1 MLINLKREE
10 MDAEAKSSSQI
21 DSGCNLDVKVKF
33 EIELLQEKLRRFLR
47 MYRQI
52 TVGKKLMRNLDV
64 GQSD

>member
-1 MLINLKREE
+1 MLINLKRNE

-21 DSGCNLDVKVKF
+21 DSGYNLDVKVKF

-52 TVGKKLMRNLDV
+52 NVGNKLMRNLDV
-64 GQSD
+64 G